1 MDERRTHEDDARG
14 RLSVKVIV
22 ITGSMGSGKTTLMA
36 EASDLLAAA
45 GVNHAA
51 IDLDGLG
58 IGHVPEGAWP
68 DLAYRNLASVWENFA
83 RAGATRL
90 LLAEAVETEE
100 ELDRIRAAIPDSEVI
115 VCRLRAKPETMQGRV
130 LSREP
135 GILRETF
142 LARVVELES
151 LLDEAMLEDFSLVN
165 DDASITALARELLA
179 RAEWL

>member
-1 MDERRTHEDDARG
+1 
-14 RLSVKVIV
+14 V

-51 IDLDGLG
+51 VDLDALG

-83 RAGATRL
+83 LAGASQL

-100 ELDRIRAAIPDSEVI
+100 ELDRIRSAIPDSDVV
-115 VCRLRAKPETMQGRV
+115 VCRLRATPETMQRRV
-130 LSREP
+130 LGREP
-135 GILRETF
+135 GMLQHTF
-142 LARVVELES
+142 VARVAELES
-151 LLDEAMLEDFSLVN
+151 ILDEAQLEDFSLSNEDGSV
-165 DDASITALARELLA
+165 TAVAREMLV
-179 RAEWL
+179 RAGWL